1 MNCLGMVHHDA
12 KLVAGCGD
20 GRLYMFNWG
29 EFGLHSADFPG
40 HPDAINHLASLVEIQ
55 FQMPLVDILQATGRQ
70 MSVNLL
76 MLFCSCFLGHA

>member
-1 MNCLGMVHHDA
+1 MILGTIQSFNIRGKKADAQSEVYEGEMNCLGVVHHDA

-40 HPDAINHLASLVEIQ
+40 HPNAINHLASVN
-55 FQMPLVDILQATGRQ
+55 VDRLP
-70 MSVNLL
+70 
-76 MLFCSCFLGHA
+76 